1 MTCGSNRDNKT
12 GSMATLVEQCQR
24 KEENT
29 GVKPATYQ
37 MEHCHD
43 KGTRTV
49 AIVGELN
56 RRSGY
61 NPCHHY

>member
-1 MTCGSNRDNKT
+1 
-12 GSMATLVEQCQR
+12 MATLVEQCQR

-49 AIVGELN
+49 AIVGEHN